1 MAKAP
6 PDSPVGNIGERV
18 CLRGHLECTGTVAEV
33 TPREWIAVTWDPN
46 CSAPKLCHR
55 FELIVLPIDGSQKRT
70 YGKSHR

>member
-6 PDSPVGNIGERV
+6 PDSPAGNIGERV

-46 CSAPKLCHR
+46 
-55 FELIVLPIDGSQKRT
+55 
-70 YGKSHR
+70 